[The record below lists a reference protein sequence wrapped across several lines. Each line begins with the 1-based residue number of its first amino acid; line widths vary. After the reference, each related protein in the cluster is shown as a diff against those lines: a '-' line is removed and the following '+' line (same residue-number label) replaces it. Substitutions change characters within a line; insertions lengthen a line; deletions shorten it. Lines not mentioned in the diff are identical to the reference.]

1 MGVRVAHRIFPLRAL
16 LCAEDNVMKSL
27 SHVCHSAIVW
37 IAVSIVPVH
46 AAPARTVLHHGSV
59 FTGDPAAPWAEAIA
73 FEGDHIVAVG
83 SSAALLA
90 HPGPTTRIDLGG
102 RLVIPGVND
111 AHVHVVIPEGDYVN
125 TADFLPGPGPT
136 LAEMQSLLAARV
148 AATPAGTWLFG
159 FIGTNVFDDPQATRR
174 ALDAV
179 APRHRVALFAW
190 TGHGTWI
197 NTAAMSALGIA
208 ETEPDPFGGRF
219 RRFPGSNVITGEAHE
234 YAEFAIRRRLLA
246 MLPDARIVA
255 QYRAFAAVAVQLG
268 YTTLQDM
275 AVGLPHAR
283 ALATLRAARLPLRVR
298 SICFPLSPDE
308 ACSVGDDDRDDDRN
322 GVRASGVKWIAD
334 GTPVER
340 LAFVTT
346 PYADRPGQVGAPDLP
361 DAALRRQLQVHSRG
375 PAQRHQLLFHAVGD
389 AAIDQVLDA
398 MDDTG
403 GARTWRGRR
412 TRVEHG
418 DLLFPDSFDRA
429 HQLGIVVVQNPTH
442 FALAPV
448 FAVRFVP
455 DVFGDLEPLQSLIAE
470 GIPLAIGTDG
480 IGVPQSPFVNLLLAT
495 IHPTHPAE
503 ALSLSQA
510 LAAFTR
516 GAAYAEFEE
525 ARKGTLV
532 PGKLADLAV
541 LSQDIFH
548 VAPADLPATRSVLTV
563 VGGRVVWDAG
573 VLVPRS

>member
-1 MGVRVAHRIFPLRAL
+1 MRSRFHICQSAV
-16 LCAEDNVMKSL
+16 
-27 SHVCHSAIVW
+27 VCTA
-37 IAVSIVPVH
+37 IAVLPAH
-46 AAPARTVLHHGSV
+46 ATPARTVLHNGAI
-59 FTGDPAAPWAEAIA
+59 FTGDPAAPWADAVA
-73 FEGDHIVAVG
+73 FEGDRIVAVG
-83 SSAALLA
+83 RGAAVLGDA
-90 HPGPTTRIDLGG
+90 PATRIDLGG
-102 RLVIPGVND
+102 RLVIPGLND
-111 AHVHVVIPEGDYVN
+111 AHVHVVIPEGDYIN

-136 LAEMQSLLAARV
+136 LAEVQSLLAARA
-148 AATPAGTWLFG
+148 AATPDGTWLFG
-159 FIGTNVFDDPQATRR
+159 FIGAAIFDDPQATRL

-179 APRHRVALFAW
+179 APRHPVALFAW

-197 NTAAMSALGIA
+197 DTAAMTALGIA

-219 RRFPGSNVITGEAHE
+219 RRFPGSDVITGEAHE

-246 MLPDARIVA
+246 RLPDARIVA
-255 QYRAFAAVAVQLG
+255 QYRAFAAAAVQLG

-283 ALATLRAARLPLRVR
+283 AVSVLRAAHLPLRVR

-308 ACSVGDDDRDDDRN
+308 ACEVSDDTGD
-322 GVRASGVKWIAD
+322 GVRAAGVKWITD

-340 LAFVTT
+340 LAFVTL
-346 PYADRPGQVGAPDLP
+346 PYADRPDQVGAPDLP
-361 DAALRRQLQVHSRG
+361 GAALRGQLQAHRGG
-375 PAQRHQLLFHAVGD
+375 PARRNQVLFHAVGD

-398 MDDTG
+398 MDATG
-403 GARTWRGRR
+403 GAPTWRDRR
-412 TRVEHG
+412 IRVEHG
-418 DLLFPDSFDRA
+418 DLLFPESFDRA
-429 HQLGIVVVQNPTH
+429 RRLGVVIVQNPTH

-455 DVFGDLEPLQSLIAE
+455 DVFADLEPMQSLLAA

-480 IGVPQSPFVNLLLAT
+480 IGAPQSPFVNLLLAT

-503 ALSLSQA
+503 ALTLTQA
-510 LAAFTR
+510 LDAFTR
-516 GAAYAEFEE
+516 GAAFAEFEE
-525 ARKGTLV
+525 ARKGTLA

-548 VAPADLPATRSVLTV
+548 AAPGDLPATRSVLTI

-573 VLVPRS
+573 VLHRQP